1 MFYVYSM
8 NLTSPS
14 SIVYLSLKEKEKEK
28 ENH

>member
-14 SIVYLSLKEKEKEK
+14 SIVNLSLKEKEKEK